1 MEKKMYKQSISQK
14 SNQKKSKN
22 PKEIKLLPNYIPIKK
37 NNFQSNIS
45 ENETEPSI
53 QKNFSNKNTKRIQ
66 KQNLQAKSVQ
76 IVHSKQFSPKL
87 IFNSNT
93 NKRLFSKNNKLN
105 SNHGSFYNINY
116 LNNIYDYSNEKKIIE
131 NKNKKIN
138 TLRKQLSLYIQQ
150 INILEKNNEIFS
162 EFQNNI
168 KDNISQISSNNSHS
182 ANKKNP
188 KILYI
193 NKNNNN
199 KCLLINNNSYVG
211 YPSNNEQK
219 INGIDNANK
228 KLEKK
233 LSNLLTEN
241 NSDNNFIN
249 KKNNY
254 IKENNNILNII
265 YQSKKGGCRYKNI
278 NINKNNYNNIDNKK
292 INPLNN
298 NNQAKIKKEI
308 SFKNN
313 NYRCFEQQKNNVYLY
328 TNKESI
334 QKIPIIENKNNN
346 NENKN
351 ISKLDNQYKIL
362 NEKVTNLFN
371 ILFDYY
377 NKKIDK
383 EQ

>member
-1 MEKKMYKQSISQK
+1 MYKPSTSQK
-14 SNQKKSKN
+14 SNQKKSKKS
-22 PKEIKLLPNYIPIKK
+22 KEIMLILNYIPIK
-37 NNFQSNIS
+37 NTCFQSNIS

-53 QKNFSNKNTKRIQ
+53 PKNFSSKNTKSTQ

-76 IVHSKQFSPKL
+76 IVHSKQFSPKVIL
-87 IFNSNT
+87 SSNT
-93 NKRLFSKNNKLN
+93 SKRVFSNHNKLN
-105 SNHGSFYNINY
+105 SNHGSVYNINY
-116 LNNIYDYSNEKKIIE
+116 LNNINDYSNEKKIIE

-138 TLRKQLSLYIQQ
+138 TLRKQLFLYIQQ
-150 INILEKNNEIFS
+150 INFLEKNNEIFS

-219 INGIDNANK
+219 INDIDNANK
-228 KLEKK
+228 NLEKK

-249 KKNNY
+249 KKHNY

-265 YQSKKGGCRYKNI
+265 YQSKKGGYRYKNI

-292 INPLNN
+292 MNPLNN
-298 NNQAKIKKEI
+298 INQEKIKKEI

-313 NYRCFEQQKNNVYLY
+313 NYRCFEQQQNNIYLF

-334 QKIPIIENKNNN
+334 QKIPIVENKNNN

-351 ISKLDNQYKIL
+351 ISKLDNQYKFL

-377 NKKIDK
+377 NQKIDK

>member
-1 MEKKMYKQSISQK
+1 MYKQSISQK

-22 PKEIKLLPNYIPIKK
+22 PKEIKLIPNYIPIKK

-105 SNHGSFYNINY
+105 FNYGSFYNINY

-219 INGIDNANK
+219 INDIDNANK

-313 NYRCFEQQKNNVYLY
+313 NYRCFEQQQNNIYLY

-334 QKIPIIENKNNN
+334 QKIPIVENKNNN

-351 ISKLDNQYKIL
+351 ISRLDNQYKIL

>member
-1 MEKKMYKQSISQK
+1 MYKQSISQK

-371 ILFDYY
+371 ILNYE
-377 NKKIDK
+377 IISPSPISS
-383 EQ
+383 

>member
-1 MEKKMYKQSISQK
+1 MYKQSISQK

>member
-1 MEKKMYKQSISQK
+1 MYKQSISQK

-22 PKEIKLLPNYIPIKK
+22 PKEIKLIPNYIPIKK

-105 SNHGSFYNINY
+105 FNHGSFYNINY

-168 KDNISQISSNNSHS
+168 KDNISHISSNNSHS

-219 INGIDNANK
+219 INDIDNANK

-313 NYRCFEQQKNNVYLY
+313 NNRCFEQQQNNIYLY

-334 QKIPIIENKNNN
+334 QKIPIVENKNNN

-351 ISKLDNQYKIL
+351 ISRLDNQYKIL